1 MHLSW
6 LTAIFSFYQ
15 TNQTM
20 TGILNRAYY
29 SHYSRQTTRRQTT
42 HINSV
47 WPVLHWVP
55 VEQCCLGWLR
65 CEAWHESYLKGVRVC
80 KKKEMVIFWPH
91 WIVKIKVRKKWRGGN
106 LQTQNTVFIVKVSVF
121 WLCKCSFVILWLFY
135 DFQTLSLCRGLAD
148 LVKRFSIIPVPVSGC
163 CYIT

>member
-1 MHLSW
+1 MTHSNILLLSIKSNNDRNLEPGLLQSLQPPNHTQTDNTHKLCVTCLALSPCRTMLSRMTQVW
-6 LTAIFSFYQ
+6 GLTWKLPKGSE
-15 TNQTM
+15 
-20 TGILNRAYY
+20 
-29 SHYSRQTTRRQTT
+29 
-42 HINSV
+42 SV
-47 WPVLHWVP
+47 
-55 VEQCCLGWLR
+55 Q
-65 CEAWHESYLKGVRVC
+65 
-80 KKKEMVIFWPH
+80 KKEMVIFWPH

-106 LQTQNTVFIVKVSVF
+106 LQTQNAVFIVKVSVF